1 MKTDKS
7 NLPCLSPDR
16 IREAAEVIDSVF
28 LNTPQFISDA
38 LSRRISLRLLC
49 KIECLNP
56 VRSFKG
62 RGAEYWCHRNARS
75 AVPLVTATTGNFGQ
89 ALTYAARRRGWP
101 VTVFAAT
108 TANRLKVEAIRALGA
123 DVRLAGDDFDAAK
136 AIAKSFAKA
145 NGLRFVEDGR
155 EPTLAEGAGTIALEL
170 CRWPE
175 AIDAVLVP
183 VGNGALINGIG
194 CWMKAHA
201 PSCRVVG
208 VGAMGAPAMA
218 ESWKARQIRETVTVN
233 TIADG
238 IAVRVPVPEALA
250 EMANAVDGM
259 VLVSDE
265 NLREAMGLLHDDLA
279 LAVEPAGAAGIAACL
294 TLREKLAGQLV
305 AVPISGSNLS
315 PQQMRCGCCD

>member
-16 IREAAEVIDSVF
+16 IREAAEVIGPVF
-28 LNTPQFISDA
+28 RDTPQFISDT
-38 LSRRISLRLLC
+38 LSQRIGLRILC

-62 RGAEYWCHRNARS
+62 RGAEYWCHCEPPP
-75 AVPLVTATTGNFGQ
+75 VGPLVTATTGNFGQ
-89 ALTYAARRRGWP
+89 ALAYAARRRGWP
-101 VTVFAAT
+101 VTVFAPT
-108 TANRLKVEAIRALGA
+108 TANPLKVETIRALGA
-123 DVRLAGDDFDAAK
+123 EMRLSGDDFDAAK
-136 AIAKSFAKA
+136 SVAKSFAET

-155 EPTLAEGAGTIALEL
+155 EPAVAEGAGTIALEL
-170 CRWPE
+170 GRWPE
-175 AIDAVLVP
+175 PIDAVLVP

-238 IAVRVPVPEALA
+238 IAVRVPVSEALA
-250 EMANAVDGM
+250 EMARGVDEM

-265 NLREAMGLLHDDLA
+265 NLREAMCLLYHELA
-279 LAVEPAGAAGIAACL
+279 LVVEPAGAAGIAACL
-294 TLREKLAGQLV
+294 ALREKLAGRLV
-305 AVPISGSNLS
+305 AVPICGSNLS
-315 PQQMRCGCCD
+315 TEQIRLWLS